1 MLKFNYLVQQ
11 FQTNK
16 CLMENKILCLHYK
29 KMHIKFGSS
38 LPFHKFVK
46 YLQSGNIKQQL
57 KFHLWQAEST
67 K

>member
-1 MLKFNYLVQQ
+1 
-11 FQTNK
+11 
-16 CLMENKILCLHYK
+16 
-29 KMHIKFGSS
+29 MHIKFGSS